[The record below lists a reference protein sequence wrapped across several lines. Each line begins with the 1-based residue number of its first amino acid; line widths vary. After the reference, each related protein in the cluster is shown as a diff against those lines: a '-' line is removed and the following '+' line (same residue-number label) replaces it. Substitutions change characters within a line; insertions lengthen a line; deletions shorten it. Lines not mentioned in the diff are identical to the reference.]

1 MFVTLLLYSRR
12 VTRYRTELKDTAR
25 IAGCIPSEMDSILLI
40 ALGLMLVIEGVL
52 PFVAPRLWRDTFR
65 RATEL
70 ADGQLRFVGLTSMLI
85 GIALIALFK

>member
-1 MFVTLLLYSRR
+1 VPFLLM
-12 VTRYRTELKDTAR
+12 E
-25 IAGCIPSEMDSILLI
+25 SILLI
-40 ALGLMLVIEGVL
+40 AVGLMLVIEGVL

-70 ADGQLRFVGLTSMLI
+70 ADGQLRFVGLTSMII